1 MTHPM
6 AQLQEQCRSLRLA
19 ETAKEL
25 PTLLRQAESNQWTYH
40 ELMYEILRY
49 EQVCREEKMTAK
61 LLKWARF
68 PVHRTLDEFDLNE
81 QRAISK
87 KQFKQL
93 KELLWLEQQY
103 NIILLGP
110 PGVGKTHISIGL
122 GLEAIEKG
130 YQVMFIAMGE
140 LVHLLKTKEFSR
152 KSQTL
157 YKRLIDSDLVIIDD
171 MMHMAMDTKEANL
184 FFHLINELYDKSSII
199 LTSNKGPT
207 EWGDLLGDQ
216 GITTAILD
224 RLLHRVEVINIDED
238 SWRMKHRTTIFDKT
252 DVEAGGTK
260 R

>member
-6 AQLQEQCRSLRLA
+6 TQLQEQCRSLRLA

-25 PTLLRQAESNQWTYH
+25 PNILRKAESHQWTYH
-40 ELMYEILRY
+40 EFIYEVFSY
-49 EQVCREEKMTAK
+49 EQACREEKMLAK

-68 PVHRTLDEFDLNE
+68 PIPKTLDEFNLTE
-81 QRAISK
+81 QKAISK

-93 KELLWLEQQY
+93 RELLWIEQNF

-110 PGVGKTHISIGL
+110 PGVGKTHIAIGL
-122 GLEAIEKG
+122 GMEAIKKG
-130 YQVMFIAMGE
+130 YQTLFVAMGE

-157 YKRLIDSDLVIIDD
+157 YKRMVDSDLVIIDD
-171 MMHMAMDTKEANL
+171 MMFMAMDTKEANL

-199 LTSNKGPT
+199 LTSNKGPDQ
-207 EWGDLLGDQ
+207 WGELLGDQ

-238 SWRMKHRTTIFDKT
+238 SWRMKHRSTIFT
-252 DVEAGGTK
+252 DEQF
-260 R
+260 

>member
-6 AQLQEQCRSLRLA
+6 TQLQEQCRSLRLA

-25 PTLLRQAESNQWTYH
+25 PNILRKAESHQWTYH
-40 ELMYEILRY
+40 EFIYEVLSY
-49 EQVCREEKMTAK
+49 EQACREEKMLAK

-68 PVHRTLDEFDLNE
+68 PVPKTLDEFNLTE
-81 QRAISK
+81 QKAISK

-93 KELLWLEQQY
+93 RELLWIEQNF

-110 PGVGKTHISIGL
+110 PGVGKTHIAIGL
-122 GLEAIEKG
+122 GMEAIKKG
-130 YQVMFIAMGE
+130 YQTMFVAMGE

-157 YKRLIDSDLVIIDD
+157 YKRIVDSDLVIIDD
-171 MMHMAMDTKEANL
+171 MMFMAMDTKEANL

-199 LTSNKGPT
+199 LTSNKGPDQ
-207 EWGDLLGDQ
+207 WGELLGDQ

-224 RLLHRVEVINIDED
+224 RLLHRVEVIDIDED
-238 SWRMKHRTTIFDKT
+238 SWRMKHRSTIFT
-252 DVEAGGTK
+252 DEQV
-260 R
+260 

>member
-6 AQLQEQCRSLRLA
+6 TQLQEQCRSLRLA

-25 PTLLRQAESNQWTYH
+25 PNILRKAESHQWTYH
-40 ELMYEILRY
+40 EFIYEVLSY
-49 EQVCREEKMTAK
+49 EQACREEKMLAK

-68 PVHRTLDEFDLNE
+68 PIPKTLDEFNLTE
-81 QRAISK
+81 QKAISK

-93 KELLWLEQQY
+93 RGLLWIEQNF

-110 PGVGKTHISIGL
+110 PGVGKTHIAIGL
-122 GLEAIEKG
+122 GMEAIKKG
-130 YQVMFIAMGE
+130 YQTMFVAMGE

-157 YKRLIDSDLVIIDD
+157 YKRMVDSDLIIIDD
-171 MMHMAMDTKEANL
+171 MMFMAMDTKEANL

-199 LTSNKGPT
+199 LTSNKGPDQ
-207 EWGDLLGDQ
+207 WGELLGDQ

-238 SWRMKHRTTIFDKT
+238 SWRMKHRSTIFT
-252 DVEAGGTK
+252 DEQS
-260 R
+260 

>member
-6 AQLQEQCRSLRLA
+6 TQLQEQCRSLRLA

-25 PTLLRQAESNQWTYH
+25 PNILRKAESHQWTYH
-40 ELMYEILRY
+40 EFIYEVLSY
-49 EQVCREEKMTAK
+49 EQACREEKMLAK

-68 PVHRTLDEFDLNE
+68 PVPKTLDEFNLTE
-81 QRAISK
+81 QKAISK

-93 KELLWLEQQY
+93 RELLWIEQNF

-110 PGVGKTHISIGL
+110 PGVGKTHIAIGL
-122 GLEAIEKG
+122 GMEAIKKG
-130 YQVMFIAMGE
+130 YQTMFVAMGE

-157 YKRLIDSDLVIIDD
+157 YKRIVDSDLVIIDD
-171 MMHMAMDTKEANL
+171 MMFMAMDTKEANL

-199 LTSNKGPT
+199 LTSNKGPDQ
-207 EWGDLLGDQ
+207 WGELLGDQ

-238 SWRMKHRTTIFDKT
+238 SWRMKHRSTIFT
-252 DVEAGGTK
+252 DEQV
-260 R
+260 

>member
-6 AQLQEQCRSLRLA
+6 TQLQEQCRSLRLA

-25 PTLLRQAESNQWTYH
+25 PNILRKAESHQWTYH
-40 ELMYEILRY
+40 EFIYEVLSY
-49 EQVCREEKMTAK
+49 EQACREEKMLAK

-68 PVHRTLDEFDLNE
+68 PVPKTLDEFNLTE
-81 QRAISK
+81 QKAISK

-93 KELLWLEQQY
+93 RELLWIEQNF

-110 PGVGKTHISIGL
+110 PGVGKTHIAIGL
-122 GLEAIEKG
+122 GMEAIKKG
-130 YQVMFIAMGE
+130 YQTMFVAMGE

-157 YKRLIDSDLVIIDD
+157 YKRIVDSDLVIIDD
-171 MMHMAMDTKEANL
+171 MMFMAMDTKEANL

-199 LTSNKGPT
+199 LTSNKGPDQ
-207 EWGDLLGDQ
+207 WGELLGDQ

-224 RLLHRVEVINIDED
+224 RLLHRVEVIYIDED
-238 SWRMKHRTTIFDKT
+238 SWRMKHRSTIFT
-252 DVEAGGTK
+252 DEQV
-260 R
+260 

>member
-6 AQLQEQCRSLRLA
+6 TQLQEQCRSLRLA

-25 PTLLRQAESNQWTYH
+25 PNILRKAESHQWTYH
-40 ELMYEILRY
+40 EFIYEVLSY
-49 EQVCREEKMTAK
+49 EQACREEKMLAK

-68 PVHRTLDEFDLNE
+68 PVPKTLDEFNLTE
-81 QRAISK
+81 QKAISK

-93 KELLWLEQQY
+93 RELLWIEQNF

-110 PGVGKTHISIGL
+110 PGVGKTHIAIGL
-122 GLEAIEKG
+122 GMEAIKKG
-130 YQVMFIAMGE
+130 YQTMFVAMGE

-157 YKRLIDSDLVIIDD
+157 YKRIVDSDLVIIDD
-171 MMHMAMDTKEANL
+171 MMFMAMDTKEANL

-199 LTSNKGPT
+199 LTSNKGPDQ
-207 EWGDLLGDQ
+207 WGELLGDQ

-224 RLLHRVEVINIDED
+224 RLLHRVEVIDIDED
-238 SWRMKHRTTIFDKT
+238 SWRMKHRSTIFT
-252 DVEAGGTK
+252 DEQS
-260 R
+260 

>member
-6 AQLQEQCRSLRLA
+6 TQLQDQCRSLRLA

-25 PTLLRQAESNQWTYH
+25 PDLLRRAESHQWTYH
-40 ELMYEILRY
+40 ELIYEILSY
-49 EQVCREEKMTAK
+49 EQACREEKLMAK

-68 PVHRTLDEFDLNE
+68 PIQKTLDEFNLAE
-81 QRAISK
+81 QRSISQ

-93 KELLWLEQQY
+93 REFLWLEQQF

-110 PGVGKTHISIGL
+110 PGVGKTHIAIGL
-122 GLEAIEKG
+122 GMEAIQKG

-157 YKRLIDSDLVIIDD
+157 YKRLTESDLVIIDD
-171 MMHMAMDTKEANL
+171 MMYMAMDSKEANL
-184 FFHLINELYDKSSII
+184 FFHLINELYDKSSVI
-199 LTSNKGPT
+199 LTSNKGPD

-224 RLLHRVEVINIDED
+224 RLLHRVEVINFDD
-238 SWRMKHRTTIFDKT
+238 PSYRMKHRTTIFEQERIT
-252 DVEAGGTK
+252 DI
-260 R
+260 